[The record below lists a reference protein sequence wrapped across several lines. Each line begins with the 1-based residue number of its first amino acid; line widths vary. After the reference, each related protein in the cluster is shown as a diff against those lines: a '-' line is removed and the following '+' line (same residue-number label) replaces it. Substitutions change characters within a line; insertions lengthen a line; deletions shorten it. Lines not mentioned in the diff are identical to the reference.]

1 MSLSLKLFTMRKY
14 NITKYKNNTHFTV
27 NVTDSFGQK
36 HGNFFRTTE
45 ECNKYVHEVWENEV
59 DNRDEEMDSLNRAIK
74 WCVDNSP
81 RFTDNMGNHRD

>member
-1 MSLSLKLFTMRKY
+1 MCRDYS
-14 NITKYKNNTHFTV
+14 ITKYKGNTHYTV

-59 DNRDEEMDSLNRAIK
+59 DKRNPEMELLANAIWGCTKLDKKLGRLKGNRDNLD
-74 WCVDNSP
+74 
-81 RFTDNMGNHRD
+81 